1 MKKRKWLI
9 YILLVGLLCASCLIL
24 FVWTDPNE
32 YSKNRP
38 LNPGDDYPA
47 YFDSYQIDPANILS
61 DLRSGRKDV
70 FTPSDF
76 NSSEDGLKKM
86 LHPFGTFRWS
96 QEDYLD
102 IAKAHHLYL
111 TGETFEND
119 WKFYSYGGF
128 SFERCRDPMQG
139 FDSADI
145 IFYKKNP
152 DGSFPV
158 TYMII
163 YPLRAWIES
172 TYTQYEPRWGDKDF
186 SEADVMN
193 GKITA
198 DQALL
203 IAEAAGGEAKR
214 QELSNDGCKMNVRY
228 YADEY
233 WRVSYRWINSQ
244 LEFKINAHD
253 GSYEITQR

>member
-24 FVWTDPNE
+24 LFGLTQMNILKIDPSTLAMTTLPIFN
-32 YSKNRP
+32 
-38 LNPGDDYPA
+38 
-47 YFDSYQIDPANILS
+47 SYQIDPANILS
-61 DLRSGRKDV
+61 DLRQRSV

-139 FDSADI
+139 FNSADI
-145 IFYKKNP
+145 IFYKNP

-163 YPLRAWIES
+163 YP
-172 TYTQYEPRWGDKDF
+172 F
-186 SEADVMN
+186 
-193 GKITA
+193 
-198 DQALL
+198 
-203 IAEAAGGEAKR
+203 
-214 QELSNDGCKMNVRY
+214 
-228 YADEY
+228 
-233 WRVSYRWINSQ
+233 
-244 LEFKINAHD
+244 
-253 GSYEITQR
+253 